1 MLRSSIAHATIAR
14 SSGTLIRFKGAPPR
28 RCLATVSSLIDADVP
43 PLLDARVLQAAA
55 RQHQTPI
62 SDILKQYVTASG
74 TACPAP
80 ERRPHIADPGESAR
94 EVVTV
99 AHVARDGLDHK
110 VTLASG
116 FVLNAMA
123 PRVEGQDEEAM
134 VLTCAHT
141 LEELRQWPLLEPAT
155 KNPRTKQ
162 ASGSFTVLSALPLSD
177 LLLLSC
183 PMPPESVRALP
194 VSPYPAHRDTPILAH
209 FVSHGKPKMAG
220 WNQWIGDTWGKWE
233 KGKVVGYR
241 DFAGR
246 ETQVSGRFD

>member
-1 MLRSSIAHATIAR
+1 
-14 SSGTLIRFKGAPPR
+14 
-28 RCLATVSSLIDADVP
+28 
-43 PLLDARVLQAAA
+43 VLQAAA

-74 TACPAP
+74 TVLDMTLPYEACPAP

-141 LEELRQWPLLEPAT
+141 LEEVRRLQGYVKNKGTNHCASWKVATVAATGASDEEPAYEAGIRLVRGCWRGH
-155 KNPRTKQ
+155 RT
-162 ASGSFTVLSALPLSD
+162 AGIPSFTRAVGASALGPAA
-177 LLLLSC
+177 
-183 PMPPESVRALP
+183 ALVP
-194 VSPYPAHRDTPILAH
+194 HAT
-209 FVSHGKPKMAG
+209 G
-220 WNQWIGDTWGKWE
+220 
-233 KGKVVGYR
+233 VGAR
-241 DFAGR
+241 S
-246 ETQVSGRFD
+246 SGVAVPCT